1 MDVVL
6 PDQVSLLS
14 RAIRKK
20 GQAEAEKILVRA
32 REQAQGIVRDA
43 EEKVHEELEQH
54 LADKR
59 KNAFQQARRLKDGAT
74 LRARQ
79 LLLQA
84 KEELMQELFLEARQ
98 QLESMRDEAGYTEL
112 LQSIALQAIRELP
125 GEEVWIQVRK
135 DDQSLMSE
143 TFCGN
148 LSRLS
153 ERKVVL
159 FPEPAVIS
167 GGCLVYSF
175 DKKVLVDFSF
185 SALLSRAKPRL
196 RELLAKEMLE
206 E

>member
-1 MDVVL
+1 MAL
-6 PDQVSLLS
+6 LDQVSLLS

-20 GQAEAEKILVRA
+20 GQAKAETILARA
-32 REQAQGIVRDA
+32 GEQAKGIVRDA
-43 EEKVHEELEQH
+43 EKKIHEELEQH
-54 LADKR
+54 LAEKK

-74 LRARQ
+74 LKSRQ

-98 QLESMRDEAGYTEL
+98 QLESMRDEAGYPEL

-143 TFCGN
+143 TFCES

-153 ERKVVL
+153 NHRVEL
-159 FPEPAVIS
+159 FPEPVAIS

-175 DKKVLVDFSF
+175 DKRVLVDFSF

-206 E
+206 EQ